1 MCFIKY
7 HVSEDRLSIVE
18 LAGGVG
24 TLHCVSTYH
33 EPACHF
39 DAKFVNGKGHKMA
52 NVQKAT
58 SHGQFFTDE
67 KLSIPLHLWHWYG
80 AQLPQRDRGI
90 CFVEDEK
97 TMRLH
102 GVAGKPTHID
112 ILNFPTSY
120 YNPCEKDWWN
130 VVCVVYDTT
139 LSKSSLWVNHG
150 KVCDCACCL
159 PMKPSTLN
167 LFNRVVHFDNVS
179 GFNGYIGSVEMFNY
193 IKTIPSGFSTPRMT
207 YLCEKYKIL
216 EHVWYKVWLMNSI
229 IDSRPDNGCM
239 IMQILDLC
247 LEGILLIP
255 SPDLIA
261 ARIKYIC
268 KK

>member
-1 MCFIKY
+1 MLSLSVVKDMKWQTYRKQLIM
-7 HVSEDRLSIVE
+7 VSFLPMKNS
-18 LAGGVG
+18 AYYCPYG
-24 TLHCVSTYH
+24 TGTEHNYLISCVMG
-33 EPACHF
+33 
-39 DAKFVNGKGHKMA
+39 DN
-52 NVQKAT
+52 
-58 SHGQFFTDE
+58 
-67 KLSIPLHLWHWYG
+67 
-80 AQLPQRDRGI
+80 DRGI

-120 YNPCEKDWWN
+120 YNPCEKDRWN

-150 KVCDCACCL
+150 NVCDFACRL

-167 LFNRVVHFDNVS
+167 LFNRVVHFDKAS

-193 IKTIPSGFSTPRMT
+193 YKTILSGFITPRMT

-216 EHVWYKVWLMNSI
+216 EHVWYK
-229 IDSRPDNGCM
+229 G
-239 IMQILDLC
+239 
-247 LEGILLIP
+247 
-255 SPDLIA
+255 
-261 ARIKYIC
+261 
-268 KK
+268 